1 MCGQHTLM
9 TTNLTSGMCRISYS
23 TLHMSKLFVDFR
35 AIEDE
40 ETSDTDGE
48 EVEDGTVLPD
58 AKSDDDD

>member
-1 MCGQHTLM
+1 M

-48 EVEDGTVLPD
+48 VEDGTVLPD
-58 AKSDDDD
+58 AGSDDDD